1 MATLPR
7 IIHTLQP
14 YDGRDESS
22 LSQHG
27 RLLREAG
34 FIPGGKR
41 GVGAP
46 HMTHRHAAL
55 LLLGI
60 FASPTPKDSVATIG
74 ALGSLRHHFTDG
86 PLTEH
91 FNWLDGPDFIEAL
104 SLLIERA
111 PEITGLL
118 GDLIVADRERTI
130 EQIEVIREQAAN
142 GAGLIDFKIEIS
154 AASATI
160 LASWGPHELL
170 KVIYMM
176 DSDRFMAGEYNSR
189 LNSDRKVTT
198 TFSLRTIVALHNA
211 INGD

>member
-7 IIHTLQP
+7 IIHALQP
-14 YDGRDESS
+14 YDGRDEST
-22 LSQHG
+22 LTQHG

-46 HMTHRHAAL
+46 HMTHRHAAV

-60 FASPTPKDSVATIG
+60 FASPTPKDSVATIA
-74 ALGSLRHHFTDG
+74 ALGSLRHHFTQG
-86 PLTEH
+86 PLADN
-91 FNWLDGPDFIEAL
+91 FNWLDGLEFLEAL
-104 SLLIERA
+104 ALLIERA
-111 PEITGLL
+111 PEITILL
-118 GDLIVADRERTI
+118 GDIASADQEWTI
-130 EQIEVIREQAAN
+130 EQIEVAHGQAAK
-142 GAGLIDFKIEIS
+142 GGGLIDFNIEIG
-154 AASATI
+154 ATSATI
-160 LASWGPHELL
+160 KVSWGPHELL
-170 KVIYMM
+170 KVIYMV

-211 INGD
+211 IYGD